1 MILISVAGGLQMKQK
16 AGDYALEAL
25 IEYFA
30 KGWLMNAFTILEH
43 VRPPF
48 FIGNFLVYSFRLLAG
63 EVFKN
68 MKRS

>member
-1 MILISVAGGLQMKQK
+1 MKQK
-16 AGDYALEAL
+16 AGDFALEAL

-30 KGWLMNAFTILEH
+30 KGWLTNAFTLLEH

-48 FIGNFLVYSFRLLAG
+48 SIDNFPVYNFRLLAG